1 MNRPIAV
8 LILLAVQLPVLGQS
22 KSLSRGPHRMEI
34 TLERIEG
41 SVWRAVDPGLVLS
54 TDDRVRFRF
63 RTNFDGYLYV
73 MNYGTSGNYT
83 LLFPREETGR
93 QNNLRAGREY
103 LVPATEAWFRIAGP
117 PGYDIVYWLVSPVV
131 LGGQEGKGP
140 AYVPLPPPPKQ
151 KQPPENLIPRCDDTI
166 FQARGTCIDSSA
178 GPRKLSGKDALP
190 ENLAGV
196 RGATS
201 RELIIM
207 RQQNQALLS
216 SPVPLS
222 GPVIYEFRLAH
233 K

>member
-8 LILLAVQLPVLGQS
+8 LILLAAQLPALGQS

-41 SVWRAVDPGLVLS
+41 SVWRAVDPGLVLGA
-54 TDDRVRFRF
+54 DDRVRFRF

-117 PGYDIVYWLVSPVV
+117 PGYDIVYWLVSPVL

-140 AYVPLPPPPKQ
+140 AYIPLPPPPKQ
-151 KQPPENLIPRCDDTI
+151 KQPPENLIPRCDDAI
-166 FQARGTCIDSSA
+166 FRARGACIDSSA
-178 GPRKLSGKDALP
+178 GPRKLSGKDPLP

-207 RQQNQALLS
+207 RQQNQSLLS